1 MDNSTARLFFWE
13 LSTELDNKAKT
24 ETNKLVQ
31 NLLYW
36 WNLISWISKLGAMS
50 NKFDFIYLFTRTFW
64 SYNQITC
71 VPAIVKNLKV
81 GQFAEHPSYL
91 SAVVERLAI
100 GDNSSQQGSTP
111 YLSAWAHTLELLKTL
126 RQTCW
131 FQPTITYVHQ
141 LVSYLRMREIIH
153 LQVFEVI
160 R

>member
-50 NKFDFIYLFTRTFW
+50 NNFDFIKLFKRTFW
-64 SYNQITC
+64 SYHLCASNC
-71 VPAIVKNLKV
+71 KNLKV

-111 YLSAWAHTLELLKTL
+111 YLSAWAHTLGLLKNL

-131 FQPTITYVHQ
+131 VQPTITYVHQ
-141 LVSYLRMREIIH
+141 LVSYLTMREIIH
-153 LQVFEVI
+153 LQVLEV
-160 R
+160 RR